1 MSFAPSL
8 SQKSKEQLKEK
19 NKNFSKN
26 LLTSQKRND
35 TIITVRKQKQNSKR
49 KRCYIMTRAEI
60 FRNIATIEAV
70 AENEEFVNALLKE
83 AESLEKRA
91 ANRVGKQTKVQKENV
106 EIKDRILVCLEEN
119 GEAMT
124 ATEVANAVNITL
136 AKATA
141 LLTQLVKAE
150 KVERAVEKKVARFS
164 IR

>member
-1 MSFAPSL
+1 
-8 SQKSKEQLKEK
+8 
-19 NKNFSKN
+19 
-26 LLTSQKRND
+26 
-35 TIITVRKQKQNSKR
+35 
-49 KRCYIMTRAEI
+49 MTRAEI

-150 KVERAVEKKVARFS
+150 KVERAVEKKVARFG